1 MTTTTEDKTKVALDE
16 KTKNE
21 MNEAFSLFDKDGD
34 GTISSNEIG
43 IVMKAL
49 GENPTDEQIAN
60 CLSEME
66 TTEDGSLAY
75 EEYERIMTTK
85 KIGDEAYEN
94 NVLEAF
100 KFFDKESNG
109 TVTVETMKELL
120 TTMCEKLSDT
130 ELEEF
135 LKQADPE
142 NQGVIHYEAY
152 VKKLM
157 TLE

>member
-1 MTTTTEDKTKVALDE
+1 MSEKETKPNALDE

-21 MNEAFSLFDKDGD
+21 MNEAFSLFDKDSN

-49 GENPTDEQIAN
+49 GENPTEDQIAN
-60 CLSEME
+60 SLSEME

-85 KIGDEAYEN
+85 RIGDEAYEE

-100 KFFDKESNG
+100 KFFDKEG
-109 TVTVETMKELL
+109 TGKLKVETMKELL
-120 TTMCEKLSDT
+120 TTMCEKLN
-130 ELEEF
+130 EKEFEEF
-135 LKQADPE
+135 LKDADPNGE
-142 NQGVIHYEAY
+142 GLIHYETY

-157 TLE
+157 MLE

>member
-1 MTTTTEDKTKVALDE
+1 MSTEEKNKIDE

-49 GENPTDEQIAN
+49 GENPTDDQIAN

-100 KFFDKESNG
+100 KFFDKEGTG
-109 TVTVETMKELL
+109 TVKVDVMKELL
-120 TTMCEKLSDT
+120 TSMCEKLTQT
-130 ELEEF
+130 ELDEF

-142 NQGVIHYEAY
+142 SEGVIHYEPY